1 MKKRR
6 GILFA
11 LGIVLTLSV
20 AVPAVAAENVTGT
33 TVTQDSAE
41 NEQEQEAPKE
51 NSTDAAQIPQIQDEE
66 KSADAAGAE
75 KEVTPTWEKHKT
87 DGGEAWRLKLGEST
101 DPDNDG
107 YAHDTVYTNDGK
119 TYCFNEEGDMTT
131 GYVKVDASA
140 TDSSATDPSAVK
152 LDPGLYYFS
161 KEGNDPSTDTLGSML
176 KDCWAQEAD
185 ENGAWHYL
193 GSDGKAVNTG
203 EKAGWQ
209 QPEEDWY
216 YLKEDG
222 TIDTSKAGWVQIE
235 NVWMKAGKGVA
246 AIQKAGWY
254 QIENRWYMLKNDG
267 SRDTSKVNW
276 QQINGNWYFLKA
288 DGSRD
293 TSKTGMQTGING
305 KTYFLNAEG
314 VPQNGF
320 QTVNGVAYYFDV
332 QAGTARQLGNNWQQM
347 NGSWYWIENGR
358 VATGWRAINGKWYY
372 LNPADGRML
381 TGFYKDATGQLFYSD
396 GSGAMLSTT
405 GWYLMNGTWYWVNGN
420 GSLATGWINVGGT
433 WYYMGENGAM
443 KTGWY
448 QVNGAW
454 YYSNGSGAMQTGW
467 LNRGGTWYYLTGSG
481 AMVEGWAYIGGSWYY
496 MVPGN
501 GAMVGA
507 GWHLIDNSWYYMNG
521 SGAMCSNRWIG
532 NYYVGGSGAMLTNT
546 WVGSYWVGADGNWI
560 PNYDPDQNAKW
571 VQDGNTWYY
580 QRTDGSRITNSWKK
594 INGTWYYFAGSGA
607 MLTGWN
613 VVGGSWYFF
622 NGSGAMQTGWGQ
634 VDGSWYY
641 FGGDG
646 AMKTGWINDG
656 KRNYYLKPNGVWK
669 NILIGVIGNN
679 EAGAATTAAKVRE
692 MGVDAVIVTG
702 GYDPSQYD
710 GIIIPGGGDLDPSR
724 YGQANTGSSNIDNVL
739 DDRQIDA
746 VKRSAEAGKP
756 VLGICKGI
764 QLVNVA
770 FGGTLNQNI
779 GGHMG
784 VWHSAHV
791 VAGGW
796 LSGVYS
802 GSVSVLSYHHQSIR
816 DLAPGFQV
824 DMRAG
829 DGTVEAISNSAKRVY
844 GVQFHPEQMNNDA
857 GNRCMKQFVAI
868 CTN

>member
-1 MKKRR
+1 MYVRKNTGGEQMKKRR

-11 LGIVLTLSV
+11 LGIVLSLSV

-33 TVTQDSAE
+33 TVTQDSVE
-41 NEQEQEAPKE
+41 NEQEQEASKE
-51 NSTDAAQIPQIQDEE
+51 NETDAAQIPQIQDEE

-75 KEVTPTWEKHKT
+75 KEVAPTWEKHET
-87 DGGEAWRLKLGEST
+87 ENGDAWRLKLGEST
-101 DPDNDG
+101 PPDNDG
-107 YAHDTVYTNDGK
+107 YARDTVYTNNGN
-119 TYCFNEEGDMTT
+119 TYYINKDRDMST
-131 GYVKVDASA
+131 GYVKVD
-140 TDSSATDPSAVK
+140 DSATDPSADK
-152 LDPGLYYFS
+152 LEPGLYYFS
-161 KEGNDPSTDTLGSML
+161 KEGNDPSVDTLGSML

-209 QPEEDWY
+209 QPEKDWY

-246 AIQKAGWY
+246 TIQKAGWY

-358 VATGWRAINGKWYY
+358 VATGWRVINGKWYY

-448 QVNGAW
+448 QVKGVW

-481 AMVEGWAYIGGSWYY
+481 AMATGWINLGGTWYY
-496 MVPGN
+496 LNPGN
-501 GAMVGA
+501 GDMVGA
-507 GWHLIDNSWYYMNG
+507 GWHLINNKWYYFGG
-521 SGAMCSNRWIG
+521 SGAMYSNRWIG
-532 NYYVGGSGAMLTNT
+532 NYYVGGNGEMLTNT
-546 WVGSYWVGADGNWI
+546 WVGSYWVGADGKWI
-560 PNYDPDQNAKW
+560 PNYDPDVNANW
-571 VQDGNTWYY
+571 VKSGNTWYY
-580 QRTDGSRITNSWKK
+580 QRPDGSKLTNSWKR
-594 INGTWYYFAGSGA
+594 IN
-607 MLTGWN
+607 
-613 VVGGSWYFF
+613 
-622 NGSGAMQTGWGQ
+622 
-634 VDGSWYY
+634 GSWYY
-641 FGGDG
+641 FGADG
-646 AMKTGWINDG
+646 AMTTGWKYVDGYKFYFGTDG
-656 KRNYYLKPNGVWK
+656 KMVQDVDK
-669 NILIGVIGNN
+669 LIGKQSSYRITVNRVKCQVTVYAANETGNYCIPVKTFTCSVGK
-679 EAGAATTAAKVRE
+679 AGTPTHAGTYATLKKQNPVELMGPSWGKYGTQINNYGDWFHSVACSNPDPTYALAAGNYNMLGQPASHGCVRLCVRDAKWIYDNCGLYTR
-692 MGVDAVIVTG
+692 VDISDTEYTPFDKAPTIKIPASQNW
-702 GYDPSQYD
+702 DP
-710 GIIIPGGGDLDPSR
+710 
-724 YGQANTGSSNIDNVL
+724 T
-739 DDRQIDA
+739 DA
-746 VKRSAEAGKP
+746 
-756 VLGICKGI
+756 
-764 QLVNVA
+764 
-770 FGGTLNQNI
+770 
-779 GGHMG
+779 
-784 VWHSAHV
+784 
-791 VAGGW
+791 
-796 LSGVYS
+796 
-802 GSVSVLSYHHQSIR
+802 
-816 DLAPGFQV
+816 D
-824 DMRAG
+824 
-829 DGTVEAISNSAKRVY
+829 AKR
-844 GVQFHPEQMNNDA
+844 
-857 GNRCMKQFVAI
+857 
-868 CTN
+868 

>member
-66 KSADAAGAE
+66 KTADADGKE
-75 KEVTPTWEKHKT
+75 KEVTPTWEKYET
-87 DGGEAWRLKLGEST
+87 ENGDVWRLKLGEST
-101 DPDNDG
+101 PPDNDG
-107 YAHDTVYTNDGK
+107 YARDTGYTNNGN
-119 TYCFNEEGDMTT
+119 TYYINKDGDMST
-131 GYVKVDASA
+131 GYVKVD
-140 TDSSATDPSAVK
+140 DSATDPSADK
-152 LDPGLYYFS
+152 LEPGLYYFS
-161 KEGNDPSTDTLGSML
+161 KEGNDPSADTLGSML

-209 QPEEDWY
+209 QPEKDWY

-246 AIQKAGWY
+246 TIQKAGWY

-358 VATGWRAINGKWYY
+358 VATVWRVINGKWYY

-420 GSLATGWINVGGT
+420 GSLATGWINVSGT

-448 QVNGAW
+448 QVKGVW

-481 AMVEGWAYIGGSWYY
+481 AMATGWINLGGTWYY
-496 MVPGN
+496 LNPGN
-501 GAMVGA
+501 GDMVGA
-507 GWHLIDNSWYYMNG
+507 GWHLINNKWYYFGG
-521 SGAMCSNRWIG
+521 SGAMYSNRWIG
-532 NYYVGGSGAMLTNT
+532 NYYVGGNGEMLTNT
-546 WVGSYWVGADGNWI
+546 WVGSYWVGADGKWI
-560 PNYDPDQNAKW
+560 PNYDPDVNANW
-571 VQDGNTWYY
+571 VKSGNTWYY
-580 QRTDGSRITNSWKK
+580 QRPDGSKLTNSWKR
-594 INGTWYYFAGSGA
+594 IN
-607 MLTGWN
+607 
-613 VVGGSWYFF
+613 
-622 NGSGAMQTGWGQ
+622 
-634 VDGSWYY
+634 GSWYY
-641 FGGDG
+641 FGADG
-646 AMKTGWINDG
+646 AMTTGWKYVDGYKFYFGTDG
-656 KRNYYLKPNGVWK
+656 KMVQDVDK
-669 NILIGVIGNN
+669 LIGKQSSYRITVNRVKCQVTVYAANETGNYCIPVKTFTCSVGK
-679 EAGAATTAAKVRE
+679 AGTPTHAGTYATLKKQNPVELMGPSWGKYGTQINNYGDWFHSVACSNPDPTYALAAGNYNMLGQPASHGCVRLCVRDAKWIYDNCGLYTR
-692 MGVDAVIVTG
+692 VDISDTEYTPFDKAPTIKIPASQNW
-702 GYDPSQYD
+702 DP
-710 GIIIPGGGDLDPSR
+710 
-724 YGQANTGSSNIDNVL
+724 T
-739 DDRQIDA
+739 DA
-746 VKRSAEAGKP
+746 
-756 VLGICKGI
+756 
-764 QLVNVA
+764 
-770 FGGTLNQNI
+770 
-779 GGHMG
+779 
-784 VWHSAHV
+784 
-791 VAGGW
+791 
-796 LSGVYS
+796 
-802 GSVSVLSYHHQSIR
+802 
-816 DLAPGFQV
+816 D
-824 DMRAG
+824 
-829 DGTVEAISNSAKRVY
+829 AKR
-844 GVQFHPEQMNNDA
+844 
-857 GNRCMKQFVAI
+857 
-868 CTN
+868 

>member
-41 NEQEQEAPKE
+41 NEQAQEASKE
-51 NSTDAAQIPQIQDEE
+51 NETDAAQIPQIQDEE

-75 KEVTPTWEKHKT
+75 KEVAPTWEKYKT
-87 DGGEAWRLKLGEST
+87 DGGEVWRLKLG
-101 DPDNDG
+101 DG
-107 YAHDTVYTNDGK
+107 YPYDTVYIIDGKTYYVYTIDGK
-119 TYCFNEEGDMTT
+119 TYCINEGGDMTT
-131 GYVKVDASA
+131 GYVKVDDSA
-140 TDSSATDPSAVK
+140 TGPE
-152 LDPGLYYFS
+152 LYYFS
-161 KEGNDPSTDTLGSML
+161 KEGNDPSTDTHGSML

-222 TIDTSKAGWVQIE
+222 TIDTSKTGWVQIE
-235 NVWMKAGKGVA
+235 NVWMKADKGVA

-267 SRDTSKVNW
+267 TRDTSKVNW
-276 QQINGNWYFLKA
+276 QQINGSWYFLKA

-358 VATGWRAINGKWYY
+358 VATGWRVINGKWYY

-405 GWYLMNGTWYWVNGN
+405 GWYLLNGTWYWVNGN

-448 QVNGAW
+448 QVKGAW

-481 AMVEGWAYIGGSWYY
+481 AMATGWINLGGTWYY
-496 MVPGN
+496 LNPGN
-501 GAMVGA
+501 GDMVGA
-507 GWHLIDNSWYYMNG
+507 GWHLINNKWYYFGG
-521 SGAMCSNRWIG
+521 SGAMYSNRWIG
-532 NYYVGGSGAMLTNT
+532 NYYVGGNGEMLTNT
-546 WVGSYWVGADGNWI
+546 WVGSYWVGADGKWI
-560 PNYDPDQNAKW
+560 PNYDPDVNANW
-571 VQDGNTWYY
+571 VKSGNTWYY
-580 QRTDGSRITNSWKK
+580 QRPDGSKLTNSWKR
-594 INGTWYYFAGSGA
+594 IN
-607 MLTGWN
+607 
-613 VVGGSWYFF
+613 
-622 NGSGAMQTGWGQ
+622 
-634 VDGSWYY
+634 GSWYY
-641 FGGDG
+641 FGADG
-646 AMKTGWINDG
+646 AMTTGWKYVDGYKFYFGTDG
-656 KRNYYLKPNGVWK
+656 KMVQDVDK
-669 NILIGVIGNN
+669 LIGKQSSYRITVNRVKCQVTVYAANETGNYCIPVKTFTCSVGK
-679 EAGAATTAAKVRE
+679 AGTPTHAGTYATLKKQNPVELMGPSWGKYGTQINNYGDWFHSVACSNPDPTYALAAGNYNMLGQPASHGCVRLCVRDAKWIYDNCGLYTR
-692 MGVDAVIVTG
+692 VDISDTEYTPFDKAPTIKIPASQNW
-702 GYDPSQYD
+702 DP
-710 GIIIPGGGDLDPSR
+710 
-724 YGQANTGSSNIDNVL
+724 T
-739 DDRQIDA
+739 DA
-746 VKRSAEAGKP
+746 
-756 VLGICKGI
+756 
-764 QLVNVA
+764 
-770 FGGTLNQNI
+770 
-779 GGHMG
+779 
-784 VWHSAHV
+784 
-791 VAGGW
+791 
-796 LSGVYS
+796 
-802 GSVSVLSYHHQSIR
+802 
-816 DLAPGFQV
+816 D
-824 DMRAG
+824 
-829 DGTVEAISNSAKRVY
+829 AKR
-844 GVQFHPEQMNNDA
+844 
-857 GNRCMKQFVAI
+857 
-868 CTN
+868 

>member
-11 LGIVLTLSV
+11 LGIVLSLSV

-33 TVTQDSAE
+33 TVTQDSVE
-41 NEQEQEAPKE
+41 NEQEQEASKE
-51 NSTDAAQIPQIQDEE
+51 NETDAAQIPQIQDEE

-75 KEVTPTWEKHKT
+75 KEVAPTWEKHKT
-87 DGGEAWRLKLGEST
+87 DGGEVWRLKLGENS
-101 DPDNDG
+101 
-107 YAHDTVYTNDGK
+107 YAHDTFYTNDGK
-119 TYCFNEEGDMTT
+119 TYYINKDGDMTT
-131 GYVKVDASA
+131 GYVKVDA
-140 TDSSATDPSAVK
+140 SATDPSAVK

-222 TIDTSKAGWVQIE
+222 TIDTSKTGWVQIE
-235 NVWMKAGKGVA
+235 NVWMKADKGVA
-246 AIQKAGWY
+246 AIQNAGWY

-267 SRDTSKVNW
+267 TRDTSKVNW
-276 QQINGNWYFLKA
+276 QQINGSWYFLKA

-347 NGSWYWIENGR
+347 NGAWYWIENGR
-358 VATGWRAINGKWYY
+358 VATGWRVINGKWYY

-381 TGFYKDATGQLFYSD
+381 TGFYKDATGQLLYSD

-481 AMVEGWAYIGGSWYY
+481 AMATGWINLGGTWYY
-496 MVPGN
+496 LNPGN
-501 GAMVGA
+501 GDMVGA
-507 GWHLIDNSWYYMNG
+507 GWHLINNKWYYFGG
-521 SGAMCSNRWIG
+521 SGAMYSNRWIG
-532 NYYVGGSGAMLTNT
+532 NYYVGGNGEMLTNT
-546 WVGSYWVGADGNWI
+546 WVGSYWVGADGKWI
-560 PNYDPDQNAKW
+560 PNYDPDANANW
-571 VQDGNTWYY
+571 VKSGNTWYY
-580 QRTDGSRITNSWKK
+580 QRPDGSKLTNSWKR
-594 INGTWYYFAGSGA
+594 IN
-607 MLTGWN
+607 
-613 VVGGSWYFF
+613 
-622 NGSGAMQTGWGQ
+622 
-634 VDGSWYY
+634 GSWYY
-641 FGGDG
+641 FGADG
-646 AMKTGWINDG
+646 AMTTGWKYVDGYKFYFGTDG
-656 KRNYYLKPNGVWK
+656 KMVQDVDS
-669 NILIGVIGNN
+669 LIGKQSSYKLTVNRVKCQVTAYAANETGNYCIPVKTFTCSV
-679 EAGAATTAAKVRE
+679 GKAATPTHVGTYQTLRKSNPVE
-692 MGVDAVIVTG
+692 LMGPSWGKYGTQINAYGDWFHSVACSNP
-702 GYDPSQYD
+702 DP
-710 GIIIPGGGDLDPSR
+710 
-724 YGQANTGSSNIDNVL
+724 T
-739 DDRQIDA
+739 
-746 VKRSAEAGKP
+746 
-756 VLGICKGI
+756 
-764 QLVNVA
+764 
-770 FGGTLNQNI
+770 
-779 GGHMG
+779 
-784 VWHSAHV
+784 
-791 VAGGW
+791 
-796 LSGVYS
+796 YS
-802 GSVSVLSYHHQSIR
+802 
-816 DLAPGFQV
+816 LA
-824 DMRAG
+824 
-829 DGTVEAISNSAKRVY
+829 
-844 GVQFHPEQMNNDA
+844 A
-857 GNRCMKQFVAI
+857 GNYNMLGQPASHGCVRLCVRDAKWIYDNCGLYTTVVVSDTEYTPFDKVPTIKIPAGQNWDPTDTDARR
-868 CTN
+868 

>member
-1 MKKRR
+1 MYVRKNTGGEQMKKRR

-11 LGIVLTLSV
+11 LGIVLSLSV

-33 TVTQDSAE
+33 TVTQDSVE
-41 NEQEQEAPKE
+41 NEQEQEASKE
-51 NSTDAAQIPQIQDEE
+51 NETDAAQIPQIQDEE

-75 KEVTPTWEKHKT
+75 KEVAPTWEKHKT
-87 DGGEAWRLKLGEST
+87 DGGEVWRLKLGENS
-101 DPDNDG
+101 
-107 YAHDTVYTNDGK
+107 YAHDTFYTNDGK
-119 TYCFNEEGDMTT
+119 TYYINKDGDMTT
-131 GYVKVDASA
+131 GYVKVDA
-140 TDSSATDPSAVK
+140 SATDPSAVK

-222 TIDTSKAGWVQIE
+222 TIDTSKTGWVQIE
-235 NVWMKAGKGVA
+235 NVWMKADKGVA
-246 AIQKAGWY
+246 AIQNAGWY

-267 SRDTSKVNW
+267 TRDTSKVNW
-276 QQINGNWYFLKA
+276 QQINGSWYFLKA

-347 NGSWYWIENGR
+347 NGAWYWIENGR
-358 VATGWRAINGKWYY
+358 VATGWRVINGKWYY

-481 AMVEGWAYIGGSWYY
+481 AMATGWINLGGTWYY
-496 MVPGN
+496 LNPGN
-501 GAMVGA
+501 GDMVGA
-507 GWHLIDNSWYYMNG
+507 GWHLINNKWYYFGG
-521 SGAMCSNRWIG
+521 SGAMYSNRWIG
-532 NYYVGGSGAMLTNT
+532 NYYVGGNGEMLTNT
-546 WVGSYWVGADGNWI
+546 WVGSYWVGADGKWI
-560 PNYDPDQNAKW
+560 PNYDPDANANW
-571 VQDGNTWYY
+571 VKSGNTWYY
-580 QRTDGSRITNSWKK
+580 QRPDGSKLTNSWKR
-594 INGTWYYFAGSGA
+594 IN
-607 MLTGWN
+607 
-613 VVGGSWYFF
+613 
-622 NGSGAMQTGWGQ
+622 
-634 VDGSWYY
+634 GSWYY
-641 FGGDG
+641 FGADG
-646 AMKTGWINDG
+646 AMTTGWKYVDGYKFYFGTDG
-656 KRNYYLKPNGVWK
+656 KMVQDVDS
-669 NILIGVIGNN
+669 LIGKQSSYKLTVNRVKCQVTAYAANETGNYCIPVKTFTCSV
-679 EAGAATTAAKVRE
+679 GKAATPTHVGTYQTLRKSNPVE
-692 MGVDAVIVTG
+692 LMGPSWGKYGTQINAYGDWFHSVACSNP
-702 GYDPSQYD
+702 DP
-710 GIIIPGGGDLDPSR
+710 
-724 YGQANTGSSNIDNVL
+724 T
-739 DDRQIDA
+739 
-746 VKRSAEAGKP
+746 
-756 VLGICKGI
+756 
-764 QLVNVA
+764 
-770 FGGTLNQNI
+770 
-779 GGHMG
+779 
-784 VWHSAHV
+784 
-791 VAGGW
+791 
-796 LSGVYS
+796 YS
-802 GSVSVLSYHHQSIR
+802 
-816 DLAPGFQV
+816 LA
-824 DMRAG
+824 
-829 DGTVEAISNSAKRVY
+829 
-844 GVQFHPEQMNNDA
+844 A
-857 GNRCMKQFVAI
+857 GNYNMLGQPASHGCVRLCVRDAKWIYDNCGLYTTVVVSDTEYTPFDKVPTIKIPAGQNWDPTDTDARR
-868 CTN
+868 

>member
-6 GILFA
+6 SILFA

-20 AVPAVAAENVTGT
+20 AVPTIAAENVTGT

-66 KSADAAGAE
+66 KTADADGKE
-75 KEVTPTWEKHKT
+75 KEVTPTWEKYET
-87 DGGEAWRLKLGEST
+87 ENGDAWRLKLGEST
-101 DPDNDG
+101 PPDNDG
-107 YAHDTVYTNDGK
+107 YARDTVYTNNGN
-119 TYCFNEEGDMTT
+119 TYYINKDGDMST
-131 GYVKVDASA
+131 GYVKVD
-140 TDSSATDPSAVK
+140 DSATDPSADK
-152 LDPGLYYFS
+152 LEPGLYYFS
-161 KEGNDPSTDTLGSML
+161 KEGNDPSADTLGSML

-209 QPEEDWY
+209 QPEKDWY

-276 QQINGNWYFLKA
+276 QQINGSWYFLKT

-332 QAGTARQLGNNWQQM
+332 QAGTARQLENNWQQM

-358 VATGWRAINGKWYY
+358 VATGWRVINGKWYY

-405 GWYLMNGTWYWVNGN
+405 GWYLLNGTWYWVNGN

-481 AMVEGWAYIGGSWYY
+481 AMATGWINLGGTWYY
-496 MVPGN
+496 LNPGN
-501 GAMVGA
+501 GDMVGA
-507 GWHLIDNSWYYMNG
+507 GWHLINNKWYYFGG
-521 SGAMCSNRWIG
+521 SGAMYSNRWIG
-532 NYYVGGSGAMLTNT
+532 NYYVGGNGEMLTNT
-546 WVGSYWVGADGNWI
+546 WVGSYWVGADGKWI
-560 PNYDPDQNAKW
+560 PNYDPDVNANW
-571 VQDGNTWYY
+571 VKSGNTWYY
-580 QRTDGSRITNSWKK
+580 QRPDGSKLTNSWKR
-594 INGTWYYFAGSGA
+594 IN
-607 MLTGWN
+607 
-613 VVGGSWYFF
+613 
-622 NGSGAMQTGWGQ
+622 
-634 VDGSWYY
+634 GSWYY
-641 FGGDG
+641 FGADG
-646 AMKTGWINDG
+646 AMTTGWKYVDGYKFYFGTDG
-656 KRNYYLKPNGVWK
+656 KMVQDVDK
-669 NILIGVIGNN
+669 LIGKQSSYRITVNRVKCQVTVYAANETGNYCIPVKTFTCSVGK
-679 EAGAATTAAKVRE
+679 AGTPTHAGTYATLKKQNPVELMGPSWGKYGTQINNYGDWFHSVACSNPDPTYALAAGNYNMLGQPASHGCVRLCVRDAKWIYDNCGLYTR
-692 MGVDAVIVTG
+692 VDISDTEYTPFDKAPTIKIPAG
-702 GYDPSQYD
+702 QNWDP
-710 GIIIPGGGDLDPSR
+710 
-724 YGQANTGSSNIDNVL
+724 T
-739 DDRQIDA
+739 DA
-746 VKRSAEAGKP
+746 
-756 VLGICKGI
+756 
-764 QLVNVA
+764 
-770 FGGTLNQNI
+770 
-779 GGHMG
+779 
-784 VWHSAHV
+784 
-791 VAGGW
+791 
-796 LSGVYS
+796 
-802 GSVSVLSYHHQSIR
+802 
-816 DLAPGFQV
+816 D
-824 DMRAG
+824 
-829 DGTVEAISNSAKRVY
+829 AKR
-844 GVQFHPEQMNNDA
+844 
-857 GNRCMKQFVAI
+857 
-868 CTN
+868 

>member
-1 MKKRR
+1 MYVRKNTGGEQMKKRR

-11 LGIVLTLSV
+11 LGIVLSLSV

-33 TVTQDSAE
+33 TVTQDSVE
-41 NEQEQEAPKE
+41 NEQEQEASKQNE
-51 NSTDAAQIPQIQDEE
+51 TDAAQIPQIQDEE

-75 KEVTPTWEKHKT
+75 KEVAPTWEKHKT
-87 DGGEAWRLKLGEST
+87 DGGEVWRLKLS
-101 DPDNDG
+101 D
-107 YAHDTVYTNDGK
+107 ARDTFYTNDGK
-119 TYCFNEEGDMTT
+119 TYYINKDGDMTT

-140 TDSSATDPSAVK
+140 TDPSATDPSAVK

-222 TIDTSKAGWVQIE
+222 TIDTSKTGWVQIE

-246 AIQKAGWY
+246 AIQNAGWY

-267 SRDTSKVNW
+267 TRDTSKVNW
-276 QQINGNWYFLKA
+276 QQINGSWYFLKA

-347 NGSWYWIENGR
+347 NGAWYWIENGR
-358 VATGWRAINGKWYY
+358 VATGWRVINGKWYY

-448 QVNGAW
+448 QVKGVW

-481 AMVEGWAYIGGSWYY
+481 AMATGWINLGGTWYY
-496 MVPGN
+496 LNPGN
-501 GAMVGA
+501 GDMVGA
-507 GWHLIDNSWYYMNG
+507 GWHLINNKWYYFGG
-521 SGAMCSNRWIG
+521 SGAMYSNRWIG
-532 NYYVGGSGAMLTNT
+532 NYYVGGNGEMLTNT
-546 WVGSYWVGADGNWI
+546 WVGSYWVGADGKWI
-560 PNYDPDQNAKW
+560 PNYDPDANANW
-571 VQDGNTWYY
+571 VKSGNTWYY
-580 QRTDGSRITNSWKK
+580 QRPDGSKLTNSWKR
-594 INGTWYYFAGSGA
+594 IN
-607 MLTGWN
+607 
-613 VVGGSWYFF
+613 
-622 NGSGAMQTGWGQ
+622 
-634 VDGSWYY
+634 GSWYY
-641 FGGDG
+641 FGADG
-646 AMKTGWINDG
+646 AMTTGWKYVDGYKFYFGTDG
-656 KRNYYLKPNGVWK
+656 KMVQDVDS
-669 NILIGVIGNN
+669 LIGKQSSYKLTVNRVKCQVTAYAANETGNYCIPVKTFTCSV
-679 EAGAATTAAKVRE
+679 GKAATPTHVGTYQTLRKSNPVE
-692 MGVDAVIVTG
+692 LMGPSWGKYGTQINAYGDWFHSVACSNP
-702 GYDPSQYD
+702 DP
-710 GIIIPGGGDLDPSR
+710 
-724 YGQANTGSSNIDNVL
+724 T
-739 DDRQIDA
+739 
-746 VKRSAEAGKP
+746 
-756 VLGICKGI
+756 
-764 QLVNVA
+764 
-770 FGGTLNQNI
+770 
-779 GGHMG
+779 
-784 VWHSAHV
+784 
-791 VAGGW
+791 
-796 LSGVYS
+796 YS
-802 GSVSVLSYHHQSIR
+802 
-816 DLAPGFQV
+816 LA
-824 DMRAG
+824 
-829 DGTVEAISNSAKRVY
+829 
-844 GVQFHPEQMNNDA
+844 A
-857 GNRCMKQFVAI
+857 GNYNMLGQPASHGCVRLCVRDAKWIYDNCGLYTTVVVSDTEYTPFDKVPTIKIPAGQNWDPTDTDARR
-868 CTN
+868 

>member
-33 TVTQDSAE
+33 TVTQDSVE
-41 NEQEQEAPKE
+41 NEQAQEASKE
-51 NSTDAAQIPQIQDEE
+51 NETDAAQIPQIQDEE
-66 KSADAAGAE
+66 KTADADGKE
-75 KEVTPTWEKHKT
+75 KEVTPTWEKYET
-87 DGGEAWRLKLGEST
+87 ENGDVWRLKLGEST
-101 DPDNDG
+101 PPDNDG
-107 YAHDTVYTNDGK
+107 YARDTVYTNNGN
-119 TYCFNEEGDMTT
+119 TYYINKDRDMST
-131 GYVKVDASA
+131 GYVKVD
-140 TDSSATDPSAVK
+140 DSATDPSADK
-152 LDPGLYYFS
+152 LEPGLYYFS
-161 KEGNDPSTDTLGSML
+161 KEGNDPSVDTLGSML

-209 QPEEDWY
+209 QPEKDWY

-358 VATGWRAINGKWYY
+358 VATGWRVINGKWYY

-405 GWYLMNGTWYWVNGN
+405 GWYLLNGTWYWVNGN

-448 QVNGAW
+448 QVKGVW
-454 YYSNGSGAMQTGW
+454 YYSNGSGAMVTGW

-481 AMVEGWAYIGGSWYY
+481 AMATGWINLGGTWYY
-496 MVPGN
+496 LNPGN
-501 GAMVGA
+501 GDMVGA
-507 GWHLIDNSWYYMNG
+507 GWHLINNKWYYFGG
-521 SGAMCSNRWIG
+521 SGAMYSNRWIG
-532 NYYVGGSGAMLTNT
+532 NYYVGGNGEMLTNT
-546 WVGSYWVGADGNWI
+546 WVGSYWVGADGKWI
-560 PNYDPDQNAKW
+560 PNYDPDVNANW
-571 VQDGNTWYY
+571 VKSGNTWYY
-580 QRTDGSRITNSWKK
+580 QRPDGSKLTNSWKR
-594 INGTWYYFAGSGA
+594 IN
-607 MLTGWN
+607 
-613 VVGGSWYFF
+613 
-622 NGSGAMQTGWGQ
+622 
-634 VDGSWYY
+634 GSWYY
-641 FGGDG
+641 FGADG
-646 AMKTGWINDG
+646 AMTTGWKYVDGYKFYFGTDG
-656 KRNYYLKPNGVWK
+656 KMVQDVDK
-669 NILIGVIGNN
+669 LIGKQSSYRITVNRVKCQVTVYAANETGNYCIPVKTFTCSVGK
-679 EAGAATTAAKVRE
+679 AGTPTHAGTYATLKKQNPVELMGPSWGKYGTQINNYGDWFHSVACSNPDPTYALAAGNYNMLGQPASHGCVRLCVRDAKWIYDNCGLYTR
-692 MGVDAVIVTG
+692 VDISDTEYTPFDKAPTIKIPASQNW
-702 GYDPSQYD
+702 DP
-710 GIIIPGGGDLDPSR
+710 
-724 YGQANTGSSNIDNVL
+724 T
-739 DDRQIDA
+739 DA
-746 VKRSAEAGKP
+746 
-756 VLGICKGI
+756 
-764 QLVNVA
+764 
-770 FGGTLNQNI
+770 
-779 GGHMG
+779 
-784 VWHSAHV
+784 
-791 VAGGW
+791 
-796 LSGVYS
+796 
-802 GSVSVLSYHHQSIR
+802 
-816 DLAPGFQV
+816 D
-824 DMRAG
+824 
-829 DGTVEAISNSAKRVY
+829 AKR
-844 GVQFHPEQMNNDA
+844 
-857 GNRCMKQFVAI
+857 
-868 CTN
+868 

>member
-33 TVTQDSAE
+33 TVTQDSVE
-41 NEQEQEAPKE
+41 NEQEQEASKE
-51 NSTDAAQIPQIQDEE
+51 NETDAAQIPQIQDEE

-75 KEVTPTWEKHKT
+75 KEVAPTWEKHET
-87 DGGEAWRLKLGEST
+87 ENGDAWRLKLGEST
-101 DPDNDG
+101 PPDNDG
-107 YAHDTVYTNDGK
+107 YARDTVYTNNGN
-119 TYCFNEEGDMTT
+119 TYYINKDGDMSI
-131 GYVKVDASA
+131 GYVKVD
-140 TDSSATDPSAVK
+140 DSATDPSADK
-152 LDPGLYYFS
+152 LEPGLYYFS
-161 KEGNDPSTDTLGSML
+161 KEGNDPSVDTLGSML

-209 QPEEDWY
+209 QPEKDWY

-358 VATGWRAINGKWYY
+358 VATGWRVINGKWYY

-405 GWYLMNGTWYWVNGN
+405 GWYLLNGTWYWVNGN

-448 QVNGAW
+448 QVKGVW
-454 YYSNGSGAMQTGW
+454 YYSNGSGAMVTGW

-481 AMVEGWAYIGGSWYY
+481 AMATGWINLGGTWYY
-496 MVPGN
+496 LNPGN
-501 GAMVGA
+501 GDMVGA
-507 GWHLIDNSWYYMNG
+507 GWHLINNKWYYFGG
-521 SGAMCSNRWIG
+521 SGAMYSNRWIG
-532 NYYVGGSGAMLTNT
+532 NYYVGGNGEMLTNT
-546 WVGSYWVGADGNWI
+546 WVGSYWVGADGKWI
-560 PNYDPDQNAKW
+560 PNYDPDVNANW
-571 VQDGNTWYY
+571 VKSGNTWYY
-580 QRTDGSRITNSWKK
+580 QRPDGSKLTNSWKR
-594 INGTWYYFAGSGA
+594 IN
-607 MLTGWN
+607 
-613 VVGGSWYFF
+613 
-622 NGSGAMQTGWGQ
+622 
-634 VDGSWYY
+634 GSWYY
-641 FGGDG
+641 FGADG
-646 AMKTGWINDG
+646 AMTTGWKYVDGYKFYFGTDG
-656 KRNYYLKPNGVWK
+656 KMVQDVDK
-669 NILIGVIGNN
+669 LIGKQSSYRITVNRVKCQVTVYAANETGNYCIPVKTFTCSVGK
-679 EAGAATTAAKVRE
+679 AGTPTHAGTYATLKKQNPVELMGPSWGKYGTQINNYGDWFHSVACSNPDPTYALATGNYNMLGQPASHGCVRLCVRDAKWIYDNCGLYTR
-692 MGVDAVIVTG
+692 VDISDTEYTPFDKAPTIKIPASQNW
-702 GYDPSQYD
+702 DP
-710 GIIIPGGGDLDPSR
+710 
-724 YGQANTGSSNIDNVL
+724 T
-739 DDRQIDA
+739 DA
-746 VKRSAEAGKP
+746 
-756 VLGICKGI
+756 
-764 QLVNVA
+764 
-770 FGGTLNQNI
+770 
-779 GGHMG
+779 
-784 VWHSAHV
+784 
-791 VAGGW
+791 
-796 LSGVYS
+796 
-802 GSVSVLSYHHQSIR
+802 
-816 DLAPGFQV
+816 D
-824 DMRAG
+824 
-829 DGTVEAISNSAKRVY
+829 AKR
-844 GVQFHPEQMNNDA
+844 
-857 GNRCMKQFVAI
+857 
-868 CTN
+868 

>member
-161 KEGNDPSTDTLGSML
+161 KEGNDPSTDILGSML

-358 VATGWRAINGKWYY
+358 VATGWRVINGKWYY

-448 QVNGAW
+448 QVKSVW

-481 AMVEGWAYIGGSWYY
+481 AMATGWINLGGTWYY
-496 MVPGN
+496 LNPSN
-501 GAMVGA
+501 GDMVGA
-507 GWHLIDNSWYYMNG
+507 GWHLINNKWYYFDG
-521 SGAMCSNRWIG
+521 SGAMYSNRWIG
-532 NYYVGGSGAMLTNT
+532 NYYVGGNGEMLTNT
-546 WVGSYWVGADGNWI
+546 WVGSYWVGADGKWI
-560 PNYDPDQNAKW
+560 PNYDPDVNANW
-571 VQDGNTWYY
+571 VKSGNTWYY
-580 QRTDGSRITNSWKK
+580 QRPDGSKLTNSWKR
-594 INGTWYYFAGSGA
+594 IN
-607 MLTGWN
+607 
-613 VVGGSWYFF
+613 
-622 NGSGAMQTGWGQ
+622 
-634 VDGSWYY
+634 GSWYY
-641 FGGDG
+641 FGADG
-646 AMKTGWINDG
+646 AMTTGWKYVDGYKFYFGTDG
-656 KRNYYLKPNGVWK
+656 KMVQDVDK
-669 NILIGVIGNN
+669 LIGKQSSYKLTVNRVKCQVTVYAANETGNYCIPVKTFTCSV
-679 EAGAATTAAKVRE
+679 GKAATPTHVGTYQTVRKSNPVE
-692 MGVDAVIVTG
+692 LMGPSWGKYGTQINAYGDWFHSVACSNP
-702 GYDPSQYD
+702 DP
-710 GIIIPGGGDLDPSR
+710 
-724 YGQANTGSSNIDNVL
+724 T
-739 DDRQIDA
+739 
-746 VKRSAEAGKP
+746 
-756 VLGICKGI
+756 
-764 QLVNVA
+764 
-770 FGGTLNQNI
+770 
-779 GGHMG
+779 
-784 VWHSAHV
+784 
-791 VAGGW
+791 
-796 LSGVYS
+796 YS
-802 GSVSVLSYHHQSIR
+802 
-816 DLAPGFQV
+816 LA
-824 DMRAG
+824 
-829 DGTVEAISNSAKRVY
+829 
-844 GVQFHPEQMNNDA
+844 A
-857 GNRCMKQFVAI
+857 GNYNMLGQPASHGCVRLCVRDAKWIYDNCGLYTTVVVSDTEYTPFDKVPTIKIPAGQNWDPTDTDARR
-868 CTN
+868 

>member
-1 MKKRR
+1 MYVRKNTGGEQMKKRR

-66 KSADAAGAE
+66 KTADADGKE
-75 KEVTPTWEKHKT
+75 KEVTPTWEKYET
-87 DGGEAWRLKLGEST
+87 ENGDVWRLKLGEST
-101 DPDNDG
+101 PPDNDG
-107 YAHDTVYTNDGK
+107 YARDTVYTNNGN
-119 TYCFNEEGDMTT
+119 TYYINKDGDMST
-131 GYVKVDASA
+131 GYVKVD
-140 TDSSATDPSAVK
+140 DSATDPSADK
-152 LDPGLYYFS
+152 LEPGLYYFS
-161 KEGNDPSTDTLGSML
+161 KEGNDPSADTLGSML

-193 GSDGKAVNTG
+193 ESDGKAVNTG

-209 QPEEDWY
+209 QPEKDWY

-246 AIQKAGWY
+246 TIQKAGWY

-358 VATGWRAINGKWYY
+358 VATGWRVINGKWYY

-448 QVNGAW
+448 QVKGVW

-481 AMVEGWAYIGGSWYY
+481 AMATGWINLGGTWYY
-496 MVPGN
+496 LNPGN
-501 GAMVGA
+501 GDMVGA
-507 GWHLIDNSWYYMNG
+507 GWHLINNKWYYFGG
-521 SGAMCSNRWIG
+521 SGAMYSNRWIG
-532 NYYVGGSGAMLTNT
+532 NYYVGGNGEMLTNT
-546 WVGSYWVGADGNWI
+546 WVGSYWVGADGKWI
-560 PNYDPDQNAKW
+560 PNYDPDVNANW
-571 VQDGNTWYY
+571 VKSGNTWYY
-580 QRTDGSRITNSWKK
+580 QRPDGSKLTNSWKR
-594 INGTWYYFAGSGA
+594 IN
-607 MLTGWN
+607 
-613 VVGGSWYFF
+613 
-622 NGSGAMQTGWGQ
+622 
-634 VDGSWYY
+634 GSWYY
-641 FGGDG
+641 FGADG
-646 AMKTGWINDG
+646 AMTTGWKYVDGYKFYFGTDG
-656 KRNYYLKPNGVWK
+656 KMVQDVDK
-669 NILIGVIGNN
+669 LIGKQSSYRITVNRVKCQVTVYAANETGNYCIPVKTFTCSVGK
-679 EAGAATTAAKVRE
+679 AGTPTHAGTYATLKKQNPVELMGPSWGKYGTQINNYGDWFHSVACSNPDPTYALAAGNYNMLGQPASHGCVRLCVRDAKWIYDNCGLYTR
-692 MGVDAVIVTG
+692 VDISDTEYTPFDKAPTIKIPASQNW
-702 GYDPSQYD
+702 DP
-710 GIIIPGGGDLDPSR
+710 
-724 YGQANTGSSNIDNVL
+724 T
-739 DDRQIDA
+739 DA
-746 VKRSAEAGKP
+746 
-756 VLGICKGI
+756 
-764 QLVNVA
+764 
-770 FGGTLNQNI
+770 
-779 GGHMG
+779 
-784 VWHSAHV
+784 
-791 VAGGW
+791 
-796 LSGVYS
+796 
-802 GSVSVLSYHHQSIR
+802 
-816 DLAPGFQV
+816 D
-824 DMRAG
+824 
-829 DGTVEAISNSAKRVY
+829 AKR
-844 GVQFHPEQMNNDA
+844 
-857 GNRCMKQFVAI
+857 
-868 CTN
+868 

>member
-11 LGIVLTLSV
+11 LGIVLSLSV

-33 TVTQDSAE
+33 TVTQDSVE
-41 NEQEQEAPKE
+41 NEQEQEASKE
-51 NSTDAAQIPQIQDEE
+51 NETDAAQIPQIQDEE

-75 KEVTPTWEKHKT
+75 KEVAPTWEKHKT
-87 DGGEAWRLKLGEST
+87 DGGEVWRLKLS
-101 DPDNDG
+101 D
-107 YAHDTVYTNDGK
+107 ARDTFYTNDGK
-119 TYCFNEEGDMTT
+119 TYYINKDGDMTT

-140 TDSSATDPSAVK
+140 TDPSATDPSAVK

-222 TIDTSKAGWVQIE
+222 TIDTSKTGWVQIE
-235 NVWMKAGKGVA
+235 NVWMKADKGVA
-246 AIQKAGWY
+246 AIQNAGWY

-267 SRDTSKVNW
+267 TRDTSKVNW
-276 QQINGNWYFLKA
+276 QQINGSWYFLKA

-347 NGSWYWIENGR
+347 NGAWYWIENGR
-358 VATGWRAINGKWYY
+358 VATGWRVINGKWYY

-405 GWYLMNGTWYWVNGN
+405 GWYLLNGTWYWVNGN

-481 AMVEGWAYIGGSWYY
+481 AMATGWINLGGTWYY
-496 MVPGN
+496 LNPGN
-501 GAMVGA
+501 GDMVGA
-507 GWHLIDNSWYYMNG
+507 GWHLINNKWYYFGG
-521 SGAMCSNRWIG
+521 SGAMYSNRWIG
-532 NYYVGGSGAMLTNT
+532 NYYVGGNGEMLTNT
-546 WVGSYWVGADGNWI
+546 WVGSYWVGADGKWI
-560 PNYDPDQNAKW
+560 PNYDPDANANW
-571 VQDGNTWYY
+571 VKSGNTWYY
-580 QRTDGSRITNSWKK
+580 QRPDGSKLTNSWKR
-594 INGTWYYFAGSGA
+594 IN
-607 MLTGWN
+607 
-613 VVGGSWYFF
+613 
-622 NGSGAMQTGWGQ
+622 
-634 VDGSWYY
+634 GSWYY
-641 FGGDG
+641 FGADG
-646 AMKTGWINDG
+646 AMTTGWKYVDGYKFYFGTDG
-656 KRNYYLKPNGVWK
+656 KMVQDVDS
-669 NILIGVIGNN
+669 LIGKQSSYKLTVNRVKCQVTAYAANETGNYCIPVKTFTCSV
-679 EAGAATTAAKVRE
+679 GKAATPTHVGTYQTLRKSNPVE
-692 MGVDAVIVTG
+692 LMGPSWGKYGTQINAYGDWFHSVACSNP
-702 GYDPSQYD
+702 DP
-710 GIIIPGGGDLDPSR
+710 
-724 YGQANTGSSNIDNVL
+724 T
-739 DDRQIDA
+739 
-746 VKRSAEAGKP
+746 
-756 VLGICKGI
+756 
-764 QLVNVA
+764 
-770 FGGTLNQNI
+770 
-779 GGHMG
+779 
-784 VWHSAHV
+784 
-791 VAGGW
+791 
-796 LSGVYS
+796 YS
-802 GSVSVLSYHHQSIR
+802 
-816 DLAPGFQV
+816 LA
-824 DMRAG
+824 
-829 DGTVEAISNSAKRVY
+829 
-844 GVQFHPEQMNNDA
+844 A
-857 GNRCMKQFVAI
+857 GNYNMLGQPASHGCVRLCVRDAKWIYDNCGLYTTVVVSDTEYTPFDKVPTIKIPAGQNWDPTDTDARR
-868 CTN
+868 

>member
-11 LGIVLTLSV
+11 LGIVLSLSV

-33 TVTQDSAE
+33 TVTQDSVE
-41 NEQEQEAPKE
+41 NEQAQEASKE
-51 NSTDAAQIPQIQDEE
+51 NETDAAQIPQIQDEE
-66 KSADAAGAE
+66 KTADADGKE
-75 KEVTPTWEKHKT
+75 KEVTPTWEKYET
-87 DGGEAWRLKLGEST
+87 ENGDVWRLKLGEST
-101 DPDNDG
+101 PPDNDG
-107 YAHDTVYTNDGK
+107 YARDTVYTNNGN
-119 TYCFNEEGDMTT
+119 TYYINKDRDMST
-131 GYVKVDASA
+131 GYVKVD
-140 TDSSATDPSAVK
+140 DSATDPSADK
-152 LDPGLYYFS
+152 LEPGLYYFS
-161 KEGNDPSTDTLGSML
+161 KEGNDPSADTLGSML

-209 QPEEDWY
+209 QPEKDWY

-246 AIQKAGWY
+246 TIQKAGWY

-347 NGSWYWIENGR
+347 NGSWYWIENER
-358 VATGWRAINGKWYY
+358 VATGWRVINGKWYY

-448 QVNGAW
+448 QVKGVW

-481 AMVEGWAYIGGSWYY
+481 AMATGWINLGGTWYY
-496 MVPGN
+496 LNPGN
-501 GAMVGA
+501 GDMVGA
-507 GWHLIDNSWYYMNG
+507 GWHLINNKWYYFGG
-521 SGAMCSNRWIG
+521 SGAMYSNRWIG
-532 NYYVGGSGAMLTNT
+532 NYYVGGNGEMLTNT
-546 WVGSYWVGADGNWI
+546 WVGSYWVGADGKWI
-560 PNYDPDQNAKW
+560 PNYDPDVNANW
-571 VQDGNTWYY
+571 VKSGNTWYY
-580 QRTDGSRITNSWKK
+580 QRPDGSKLTNSWKR
-594 INGTWYYFAGSGA
+594 IN
-607 MLTGWN
+607 
-613 VVGGSWYFF
+613 
-622 NGSGAMQTGWGQ
+622 
-634 VDGSWYY
+634 GSWYY
-641 FGGDG
+641 FGADG
-646 AMKTGWINDG
+646 AMTTGWKYVDGYKFYFGTDG
-656 KRNYYLKPNGVWK
+656 KMVQDVDK
-669 NILIGVIGNN
+669 LIGKQSSYRITVNRVKCQVTVYAANETGNYCIPVKTFTCSVGK
-679 EAGAATTAAKVRE
+679 AGTPTHAGTYATLKKQNPVELMGPSWGKYGTQINNYGDWFHSVACSNPDPTYALAAGNYNMLGQPASHGCVRLCVRDAKWIYDNCGLYTR
-692 MGVDAVIVTG
+692 VDISDTEYTPFDKAPTIKIPASQNW
-702 GYDPSQYD
+702 DP
-710 GIIIPGGGDLDPSR
+710 
-724 YGQANTGSSNIDNVL
+724 T
-739 DDRQIDA
+739 DA
-746 VKRSAEAGKP
+746 
-756 VLGICKGI
+756 
-764 QLVNVA
+764 
-770 FGGTLNQNI
+770 
-779 GGHMG
+779 
-784 VWHSAHV
+784 
-791 VAGGW
+791 
-796 LSGVYS
+796 
-802 GSVSVLSYHHQSIR
+802 
-816 DLAPGFQV
+816 D
-824 DMRAG
+824 
-829 DGTVEAISNSAKRVY
+829 AKR
-844 GVQFHPEQMNNDA
+844 
-857 GNRCMKQFVAI
+857 
-868 CTN
+868 

>member
-11 LGIVLTLSV
+11 LGIVLSLSV

-33 TVTQDSAE
+33 TVTQDSVE
-41 NEQEQEAPKE
+41 NEQAQEASKE
-51 NSTDAAQIPQIQDEE
+51 NETDAAQIPQIQDEE
-66 KSADAAGAE
+66 KTADADGKE
-75 KEVTPTWEKHKT
+75 KEVTPTWEKYET
-87 DGGEAWRLKLGEST
+87 ENGDVWRLKLGEST
-101 DPDNDG
+101 PPDNDG
-107 YAHDTVYTNDGK
+107 YARDTVYTNNGN
-119 TYCFNEEGDMTT
+119 TYYINKDGDMST
-131 GYVKVDASA
+131 GYVKVD
-140 TDSSATDPSAVK
+140 DSATDPSADK
-152 LDPGLYYFS
+152 LEPGLYYFS
-161 KEGNDPSTDTLGSML
+161 KEGNDPSADTLGSML

-209 QPEEDWY
+209 QPEKDWY

-246 AIQKAGWY
+246 TIQKAGWY

-358 VATGWRAINGKWYY
+358 VATGWRVINGKWYY

-448 QVNGAW
+448 QVKGVW

-481 AMVEGWAYIGGSWYY
+481 AMATGWINLGGTWYY
-496 MVPGN
+496 LNPGN
-501 GAMVGA
+501 GDMVGA
-507 GWHLIDNSWYYMNG
+507 GWHLINNKWYYFGG
-521 SGAMCSNRWIG
+521 SGAMYSNRWIG
-532 NYYVGGSGAMLTNT
+532 NYYVGGNGEMLTNT
-546 WVGSYWVGADGNWI
+546 WVGSYWVGADGKWI
-560 PNYDPDQNAKW
+560 PNYDPDVNANW
-571 VQDGNTWYY
+571 VKSGNTWYY
-580 QRTDGSRITNSWKK
+580 QRPDGSKLTNSWKR
-594 INGTWYYFAGSGA
+594 IN
-607 MLTGWN
+607 
-613 VVGGSWYFF
+613 
-622 NGSGAMQTGWGQ
+622 
-634 VDGSWYY
+634 GSWYY
-641 FGGDG
+641 FGADG
-646 AMKTGWINDG
+646 AMTTGWKYVDGYKFYFGTDG
-656 KRNYYLKPNGVWK
+656 KMVQDVDK
-669 NILIGVIGNN
+669 LIGKQSSYRITVNRVKCQVTVYAANETGNYCIPVKTFTCSVGK
-679 EAGAATTAAKVRE
+679 AGTPTHAGTYATLKKQNPVELMGPSWGKYGTQINNYGDWFHSVACSNPDPTYALAAGNYNMLGQPASHGCVRLCVRDAKWIYDNCGLYTR
-692 MGVDAVIVTG
+692 VDISDTEYTPFDKAPTIKIPASQNW
-702 GYDPSQYD
+702 DP
-710 GIIIPGGGDLDPSR
+710 
-724 YGQANTGSSNIDNVL
+724 T
-739 DDRQIDA
+739 DA
-746 VKRSAEAGKP
+746 
-756 VLGICKGI
+756 
-764 QLVNVA
+764 
-770 FGGTLNQNI
+770 
-779 GGHMG
+779 
-784 VWHSAHV
+784 
-791 VAGGW
+791 
-796 LSGVYS
+796 
-802 GSVSVLSYHHQSIR
+802 
-816 DLAPGFQV
+816 D
-824 DMRAG
+824 
-829 DGTVEAISNSAKRVY
+829 AKR
-844 GVQFHPEQMNNDA
+844 
-857 GNRCMKQFVAI
+857 
-868 CTN
+868 

>member
-6 GILFA
+6 SILFA

-20 AVPAVAAENVTGT
+20 AVPTIAAENVTGT

-66 KSADAAGAE
+66 KTADADGKE
-75 KEVTPTWEKHKT
+75 KEVTPTWEKYET
-87 DGGEAWRLKLGEST
+87 ENGDAWRLKLGEST
-101 DPDNDG
+101 PPDNDG
-107 YAHDTVYTNDGK
+107 YARDTVYTNNGN
-119 TYCFNEEGDMTT
+119 TYYINKDGDMST
-131 GYVKVDASA
+131 GYVKVD
-140 TDSSATDPSAVK
+140 DSATDPSADK
-152 LDPGLYYFS
+152 LEPGLYYFS
-161 KEGNDPSTDTLGSML
+161 KEGNDPSADTLGSML

-209 QPEEDWY
+209 QPEKDWY

-276 QQINGNWYFLKA
+276 QQINGSWYFLKT

-332 QAGTARQLGNNWQQM
+332 QAGTARQLENNWQQM

-358 VATGWRAINGKWYY
+358 VATGWRVINGKWYY

-405 GWYLMNGTWYWVNGN
+405 GWYLLNGTWYWVNGN

-481 AMVEGWAYIGGSWYY
+481 AMATGWINLGGTWYY
-496 MVPGN
+496 LNPGN
-501 GAMVGA
+501 GDMVGA
-507 GWHLIDNSWYYMNG
+507 GWHLINNKWYYFGG
-521 SGAMCSNRWIG
+521 SGDMYSNRWIG
-532 NYYVGGSGAMLTNT
+532 NYYVGGNGEMLTNT
-546 WVGSYWVGADGNWI
+546 WVGSYWVGADGKWI
-560 PNYDPDQNAKW
+560 PNYDPDANANW
-571 VQDGNTWYY
+571 VKSGNTWYY
-580 QRTDGSRITNSWKK
+580 QRPDGSKLTNSWKR
-594 INGTWYYFAGSGA
+594 IN
-607 MLTGWN
+607 
-613 VVGGSWYFF
+613 
-622 NGSGAMQTGWGQ
+622 
-634 VDGSWYY
+634 GSWYY
-641 FGGDG
+641 FGTDG
-646 AMKTGWINDG
+646 AMTTGWKYVDGYKFYFGTDG
-656 KRNYYLKPNGVWK
+656 KMVQDVDK
-669 NILIGVIGNN
+669 LIGKQSSYRITVNRVKCQVTVYAANETGNYCIPVKTFTCSVGK
-679 EAGAATTAAKVRE
+679 AGTPTHAGTYATLKKQNPVE
-692 MGVDAVIVTG
+692 LMGPSWGKYGTQINNYGDWFHSVACSNP
-702 GYDPSQYD
+702 DPTYA
-710 GIIIPGGGDLDPSR
+710 L
-724 YGQANTGSSNIDNVL
+724 
-739 DDRQIDA
+739 
-746 VKRSAEAGKP
+746 
-756 VLGICKGI
+756 
-764 QLVNVA
+764 
-770 FGGTLNQNI
+770 
-779 GGHMG
+779 
-784 VWHSAHV
+784 
-791 VAGGW
+791 VAGNYNMLGQPASHGCVR
-796 LSGVYS
+796 LCV
-802 GSVSVLSYHHQSIR
+802 R
-816 DLAPGFQV
+816 DAKWIYDNCGLYTRVDISDTEYTPFDKAPTIKIP
-824 DMRAG
+824 AG
-829 DGTVEAISNSAKRVY
+829 QNWDPTDADAKR
-844 GVQFHPEQMNNDA
+844 
-857 GNRCMKQFVAI
+857 
-868 CTN
+868 

>member
-6 GILFA
+6 SILFA

-20 AVPAVAAENVTGT
+20 AVPTIAAENVTGT

-41 NEQEQEAPKE
+41 NEQEQEASKE
-51 NSTDAAQIPQIQDEE
+51 NETDAAQIPQIQDEE

-75 KEVTPTWEKHKT
+75 KEVAPTWEKHKT
-87 DGGEAWRLKLGEST
+87 DGGEAWRLKLGENT

-119 TYCFNEEGDMTT
+119 TYYINEDGDMTT
-131 GYVKVDASA
+131 GYVKVD
-140 TDSSATDPSAVK
+140 DSATDPSADK
-152 LDPGLYYFS
+152 LEPGLYYFS
-161 KEGNDPSTDTLGSML
+161 KEGNDPSADTLGSML

-222 TIDTSKAGWVQIE
+222 TIDTSKTGWVQIE
-235 NVWMKAGKGVA
+235 NVWMKADKGVA
-246 AIQKAGWY
+246 AIQNAGWY

-267 SRDTSKVNW
+267 TRDTSKVNW
-276 QQINGNWYFLKA
+276 QQINGSWYFLKT

-358 VATGWRAINGKWYY
+358 VATGWRVINGKWYY

-405 GWYLMNGTWYWVNGN
+405 GWYLLNGTWYWVNGN

-448 QVNGAW
+448 QVKGAW

-481 AMVEGWAYIGGSWYY
+481 AMATGWINLGGTWYY
-496 MVPGN
+496 LNPGN
-501 GAMVGA
+501 GDMVGS
-507 GWHLIDNSWYYMNG
+507 GWHLINNKWYYFGG
-521 SGAMCSNRWIG
+521 SGAMYSNRWIG
-532 NYYVGGSGAMLTNT
+532 NYYVGGNGEMMTNT
-546 WVGSYWVGADGNWI
+546 WVGSYWVGADGKWI
-560 PNYDPDQNAKW
+560 PNYNPDANANW
-571 VQDGNTWYY
+571 VKSGNTWYY
-580 QRTDGSRITNSWKK
+580 QRPDGSKLTNSWKR
-594 INGTWYYFAGSGA
+594 IN
-607 MLTGWN
+607 
-613 VVGGSWYFF
+613 
-622 NGSGAMQTGWGQ
+622 
-634 VDGSWYY
+634 GSWYY
-641 FGGDG
+641 FGADG
-646 AMKTGWINDG
+646 AMTTGWKYVDGYKFYFGTDG
-656 KRNYYLKPNGVWK
+656 KMVQDVDK
-669 NILIGVIGNN
+669 LIGKQSSYRITVNRVKCQVTVYAANETGNYCIPVKTFTCSVGK
-679 EAGAATTAAKVRE
+679 AGTPTHAGTYATLKKQNPVELMGPSWGKYGTQINNYGDWFHSVACSNPDPTYALAAGNYNMLGQPASHGCVRLCVRDAKWIYDNCGLYTR
-692 MGVDAVIVTG
+692 VDISDTEYTPFDKAPTIKIPAG
-702 GYDPSQYD
+702 QNWDP
-710 GIIIPGGGDLDPSR
+710 
-724 YGQANTGSSNIDNVL
+724 T
-739 DDRQIDA
+739 DA
-746 VKRSAEAGKP
+746 
-756 VLGICKGI
+756 
-764 QLVNVA
+764 
-770 FGGTLNQNI
+770 
-779 GGHMG
+779 
-784 VWHSAHV
+784 
-791 VAGGW
+791 
-796 LSGVYS
+796 
-802 GSVSVLSYHHQSIR
+802 
-816 DLAPGFQV
+816 D
-824 DMRAG
+824 
-829 DGTVEAISNSAKRVY
+829 AKR
-844 GVQFHPEQMNNDA
+844 
-857 GNRCMKQFVAI
+857 
-868 CTN
+868 

>member
-6 GILFA
+6 SILFA

-20 AVPAVAAENVTGT
+20 AVPTIAAENVTGT

-41 NEQEQEAPKE
+41 NEQEQEASKE
-51 NSTDAAQIPQIQDEE
+51 NETDAAQIPQIQDEE

-87 DGGEAWRLKLGEST
+87 DGGEAWRLKLGENT

-119 TYCFNEEGDMTT
+119 TYYINEDGDMTT
-131 GYVKVDASA
+131 GYVKVD
-140 TDSSATDPSAVK
+140 DSATDPSADK
-152 LDPGLYYFS
+152 LEPGLYYFS
-161 KEGNDPSTDTLGSML
+161 KEGNDPSADTLGSML

-235 NVWMKAGKGVA
+235 NVWMKADKGVA

-358 VATGWRAINGKWYY
+358 VATGWRVINGKWYY

-396 GSGAMLSTT
+396 GSGAMLTTT

-481 AMVEGWAYIGGSWYY
+481 AMATGWINLGGTWYY
-496 MVPGN
+496 LNPGN
-501 GAMVGA
+501 GDMVGA
-507 GWHLIDNSWYYMNG
+507 GWHLINNKWYYFGG
-521 SGAMCSNRWIG
+521 SGAMYSNRWIG
-532 NYYVGGSGAMLTNT
+532 NYYVGGNGEMMTNT
-546 WVGSYWVGADGNWI
+546 WVGSYWVGTDGKWI
-560 PNYDPDQNAKW
+560 PNYNPDANANW
-571 VQDGNTWYY
+571 VKSGNTWYY
-580 QRTDGSRITNSWKK
+580 QRPDGSKLTNSWKR
-594 INGTWYYFAGSGA
+594 IN
-607 MLTGWN
+607 
-613 VVGGSWYFF
+613 
-622 NGSGAMQTGWGQ
+622 
-634 VDGSWYY
+634 GSWYY
-641 FGGDG
+641 FGADG
-646 AMKTGWINDG
+646 AMTTGWKYVDGYKFYFGTDG
-656 KRNYYLKPNGVWK
+656 KMVQDVDK
-669 NILIGVIGNN
+669 LIGKQSSYRITVNRVKCQVTVYAANETGNYCIPVKTFTCSVGK
-679 EAGAATTAAKVRE
+679 AGTPTHAGTYATLKKQNPVELMGPSWGKYGTQINNYGDWFHSVACSNPDPTYALAAGNYNMLGQPASHGCVRLCVRDAKWIYDNCGLYTR
-692 MGVDAVIVTG
+692 VDISDTEYTPFDKAPTIKIPAG
-702 GYDPSQYD
+702 QNWDP
-710 GIIIPGGGDLDPSR
+710 
-724 YGQANTGSSNIDNVL
+724 T
-739 DDRQIDA
+739 DA
-746 VKRSAEAGKP
+746 
-756 VLGICKGI
+756 
-764 QLVNVA
+764 
-770 FGGTLNQNI
+770 
-779 GGHMG
+779 
-784 VWHSAHV
+784 
-791 VAGGW
+791 
-796 LSGVYS
+796 
-802 GSVSVLSYHHQSIR
+802 
-816 DLAPGFQV
+816 D
-824 DMRAG
+824 
-829 DGTVEAISNSAKRVY
+829 AKR
-844 GVQFHPEQMNNDA
+844 
-857 GNRCMKQFVAI
+857 
-868 CTN
+868 

>member
-6 GILFA
+6 GILLA

-66 KSADAAGAE
+66 KTADADGKE
-75 KEVTPTWEKHKT
+75 KEVTPTWEKYET
-87 DGGEAWRLKLGEST
+87 ENGDVWRLKLGEST
-101 DPDNDG
+101 PPDNDG
-107 YAHDTVYTNDGK
+107 YARDTVYTNNGN
-119 TYCFNEEGDMTT
+119 TYYINKDGDMST
-131 GYVKVDASA
+131 GYVKVD
-140 TDSSATDPSAVK
+140 DSATDPSADK
-152 LDPGLYYFS
+152 LEPGLYYFS
-161 KEGNDPSTDTLGSML
+161 KEGNDPSADTLGSML

-209 QPEEDWY
+209 QPEKDWY

-246 AIQKAGWY
+246 TIQKAGWY

-358 VATGWRAINGKWYY
+358 VATGWRVINGKWYY

-448 QVNGAW
+448 QVKGVW

-481 AMVEGWAYIGGSWYY
+481 AMATGWINLGGTWYY
-496 MVPGN
+496 LNPGN
-501 GAMVGA
+501 GDMVGA
-507 GWHLIDNSWYYMNG
+507 GWHLINNKWYYFGG
-521 SGAMCSNRWIG
+521 SGAMYSNRWIG
-532 NYYVGGSGAMLTNT
+532 NYYVGGNGEMLTNT
-546 WVGSYWVGADGNWI
+546 WVGSYWVGADGKWI
-560 PNYDPDQNAKW
+560 PNYDPDVNANW
-571 VQDGNTWYY
+571 VKSGNTWYY
-580 QRTDGSRITNSWKK
+580 QRPDGSKLTNSWKR
-594 INGTWYYFAGSGA
+594 IN
-607 MLTGWN
+607 
-613 VVGGSWYFF
+613 
-622 NGSGAMQTGWGQ
+622 
-634 VDGSWYY
+634 GSWYY
-641 FGGDG
+641 FGADG
-646 AMKTGWINDG
+646 AMTTGWKYVDGYKFYFGTDG
-656 KRNYYLKPNGVWK
+656 KMVQDVDK
-669 NILIGVIGNN
+669 LIGKQSSYRITVNRVKCQVTVYAANETGNYCIPVKTFTCSVGK
-679 EAGAATTAAKVRE
+679 AGTPTHAGTYATLKKQNPVELMGPSWGKYGTQINNYGDWFHSVACSNPDPTYALAAGNYNMLGQPASHGCVRLCVRDAKWIYDNCGLYTR
-692 MGVDAVIVTG
+692 VDISDTEYTPFDKAPTIKIPASQNW
-702 GYDPSQYD
+702 DP
-710 GIIIPGGGDLDPSR
+710 
-724 YGQANTGSSNIDNVL
+724 T
-739 DDRQIDA
+739 DA
-746 VKRSAEAGKP
+746 
-756 VLGICKGI
+756 
-764 QLVNVA
+764 
-770 FGGTLNQNI
+770 
-779 GGHMG
+779 
-784 VWHSAHV
+784 
-791 VAGGW
+791 
-796 LSGVYS
+796 
-802 GSVSVLSYHHQSIR
+802 
-816 DLAPGFQV
+816 D
-824 DMRAG
+824 
-829 DGTVEAISNSAKRVY
+829 AKR
-844 GVQFHPEQMNNDA
+844 
-857 GNRCMKQFVAI
+857 
-868 CTN
+868 

>member
-6 GILFA
+6 SILFA

-51 NSTDAAQIPQIQDEE
+51 NNTDAAQIPQIQDEE

-87 DGGEAWRLKLGEST
+87 DGGEAWRLKLGENT

-119 TYCFNEEGDMTT
+119 TYYINEDGDMTT
-131 GYVKVDASA
+131 GYVKVD
-140 TDSSATDPSAVK
+140 DSATDPSADK
-152 LDPGLYYFS
+152 LEPGLYYFS
-161 KEGNDPSTDTLGSML
+161 KEGNDPSVDTLGSML

-222 TIDTSKAGWVQIE
+222 TIDTSKTGWVQIE
-235 NVWMKAGKGVA
+235 NVWMKADKGVA
-246 AIQKAGWY
+246 AIQNAGWY

-267 SRDTSKVNW
+267 TRDTSKVNW
-276 QQINGNWYFLKA
+276 QQINGSWYFLKT

-358 VATGWRAINGKWYY
+358 VATGWRVINGKWYY

-396 GSGAMLSTT
+396 GSGAMLTTT

-448 QVNGAW
+448 QVKGAW

-481 AMVEGWAYIGGSWYY
+481 AMATGWINLGGTWYY
-496 MVPGN
+496 LNPGN
-501 GAMVGA
+501 GDMVGS
-507 GWHLIDNSWYYMNG
+507 GWHLINNKWYYFGG
-521 SGAMCSNRWIG
+521 SGAMYSNRWIG
-532 NYYVGGSGAMLTNT
+532 NYYVGGNGEMMTNT
-546 WVGSYWVGADGNWI
+546 WVGSYWVGADGKWI
-560 PNYDPDQNAKW
+560 PNYDPDANANW
-571 VQDGNTWYY
+571 VKSGNTWYY
-580 QRTDGSRITNSWKK
+580 QRPDGNRLTNSWKR
-594 INGTWYYFAGSGA
+594 IN
-607 MLTGWN
+607 
-613 VVGGSWYFF
+613 
-622 NGSGAMQTGWGQ
+622 
-634 VDGSWYY
+634 GSWYY
-641 FGGDG
+641 FGADG
-646 AMKTGWINDG
+646 AMTTGWKYVDGYKFYFGTDG
-656 KRNYYLKPNGVWK
+656 KMVQDVDK
-669 NILIGVIGNN
+669 LIGKQSSYRITVNRVKCQVTVYAANETGNYCIPVKTFTCSVGK
-679 EAGAATTAAKVRE
+679 AGTPTHAGTYATLRKQNPVELMGPSWGKYGTQINNYGDWFHSVACSNPDPTYALAAGNYNMLGQPASHGCVRLCVRDAKWIYDNCGLYTR
-692 MGVDAVIVTG
+692 VDISDTEYTPFDKAPTIKIPAG
-702 GYDPSQYD
+702 QNWDP
-710 GIIIPGGGDLDPSR
+710 
-724 YGQANTGSSNIDNVL
+724 T
-739 DDRQIDA
+739 DA
-746 VKRSAEAGKP
+746 
-756 VLGICKGI
+756 
-764 QLVNVA
+764 
-770 FGGTLNQNI
+770 
-779 GGHMG
+779 
-784 VWHSAHV
+784 
-791 VAGGW
+791 
-796 LSGVYS
+796 
-802 GSVSVLSYHHQSIR
+802 
-816 DLAPGFQV
+816 D
-824 DMRAG
+824 
-829 DGTVEAISNSAKRVY
+829 AKR
-844 GVQFHPEQMNNDA
+844 
-857 GNRCMKQFVAI
+857 
-868 CTN
+868 

>member
-6 GILFA
+6 SILFA

-75 KEVTPTWEKHKT
+75 KEVAPTWEKYKT
-87 DGGEAWRLKLGEST
+87 DGGEAWRLKLGE
-101 DPDNDG
+101 NG
-107 YAHDTVYTNDGK
+107 YAHDTFYTNDGK
-119 TYCFNEEGDMTT
+119 TYYINKDGDMTT
-131 GYVKVDASA
+131 GYVKVD
-140 TDSSATDPSAVK
+140 DSVTDPSAEK
-152 LDPGLYYFS
+152 PGPGLYYFS

-185 ENGAWHYL
+185 ENGAWYYL

-209 QPEEDWY
+209 KPEEDWY

-235 NVWMKAGKGVA
+235 NVWMKADKGVA
-246 AIQKAGWY
+246 AIQNAGWY

-267 SRDTSKVNW
+267 TRDTSKVDW
-276 QQINGNWYFLKA
+276 QQINGSWYFLKA

-358 VATGWRAINGKWYY
+358 VATGWRVINGKWYY

-396 GSGAMLSTT
+396 GSGAMLTTT

-481 AMVEGWAYIGGSWYY
+481 AMATGWINLGGTWYY
-496 MVPGN
+496 LNPGN
-501 GAMVGA
+501 GDMVGA
-507 GWHLIDNSWYYMNG
+507 GWHLINNKWYYFGG
-521 SGAMCSNRWIG
+521 SGDMYSNRWIG
-532 NYYVGGSGAMLTNT
+532 NYYVGGNGEMLTNT
-546 WVGSYWVGADGNWI
+546 WVGSYWVGADGKWI
-560 PNYDPDQNAKW
+560 PNYDPDANANW
-571 VQDGNTWYY
+571 VKSGNTWYY
-580 QRTDGSRITNSWKK
+580 QRPDGSKLTNSWKR
-594 INGTWYYFAGSGA
+594 IN
-607 MLTGWN
+607 
-613 VVGGSWYFF
+613 
-622 NGSGAMQTGWGQ
+622 
-634 VDGSWYY
+634 GSWYY
-641 FGGDG
+641 FGADG
-646 AMKTGWINDG
+646 AMTTGWKYVDGYKFYFGTDG
-656 KRNYYLKPNGVWK
+656 KMVQDVDK
-669 NILIGVIGNN
+669 LIGKQSSYRITVNRVKCQVTVYAANETGNYCIPVKTFTCSVGK
-679 EAGAATTAAKVRE
+679 AGTPTHAGTYATLKKQNPVELMGPSWGKYGTQINNYGDWFHSVACSNPDPTYALAAGNYNMLGQPASHGCVRLCVRDAKWIYDNCGLYTR
-692 MGVDAVIVTG
+692 VDISDTEYTPFDKAPTIKIPAG
-702 GYDPSQYD
+702 QNWDP
-710 GIIIPGGGDLDPSR
+710 
-724 YGQANTGSSNIDNVL
+724 T
-739 DDRQIDA
+739 DA
-746 VKRSAEAGKP
+746 
-756 VLGICKGI
+756 
-764 QLVNVA
+764 
-770 FGGTLNQNI
+770 
-779 GGHMG
+779 
-784 VWHSAHV
+784 
-791 VAGGW
+791 
-796 LSGVYS
+796 
-802 GSVSVLSYHHQSIR
+802 
-816 DLAPGFQV
+816 D
-824 DMRAG
+824 
-829 DGTVEAISNSAKRVY
+829 AKR
-844 GVQFHPEQMNNDA
+844 
-857 GNRCMKQFVAI
+857 
-868 CTN
+868 

>member
-6 GILFA
+6 SILFA

-51 NSTDAAQIPQIQDEE
+51 NNTDAAQIPQIQDEE

-75 KEVTPTWEKHKT
+75 KEVTPTWEKYKT
-87 DGGEAWRLKLGEST
+87 DGGEAWRLKLG
-101 DPDNDG
+101 DG
-107 YAHDTVYTNDGK
+107 YPYDTVYIIDGKTYYVYTIDGK
-119 TYCFNEEGDMTT
+119 TYCINEGGDMTT
-131 GYVKVDASA
+131 GYVKVDDSA
-140 TDSSATDPSAVK
+140 TGPE
-152 LDPGLYYFS
+152 LYYFS

-185 ENGAWHYL
+185 ENGAWYYL

-203 EKAGWQ
+203 EKTGWQ

-222 TIDTSKAGWVQIE
+222 TIDTSKTGWVQIE
-235 NVWMKAGKGVA
+235 NVLMKADKGVA
-246 AIQKAGWY
+246 VIQNAGWY

-267 SRDTSKVNW
+267 TRDTSKVNW
-276 QQINGNWYFLKA
+276 QQINGSWYFLKT

-358 VATGWRAINGKWYY
+358 VATGWRVINGKWYY

-396 GSGAMLSTT
+396 GSGAMLTTT

-481 AMVEGWAYIGGSWYY
+481 AMATGWINLGGTWYY
-496 MVPGN
+496 LNPGN
-501 GAMVGA
+501 GDMVGA
-507 GWHLIDNSWYYMNG
+507 GWHLINNKWYYFGG
-521 SGAMCSNRWIG
+521 SGDMYSNRWIG
-532 NYYVGGSGAMLTNT
+532 NYYVGGNGEMMTNT
-546 WVGSYWVGADGNWI
+546 WVGSYWVGADGKWI
-560 PNYDPDQNAKW
+560 PNYNPDANANW
-571 VQDGNTWYY
+571 VKSGNTWYY
-580 QRTDGSRITNSWKK
+580 QRPDGSKLTNSWKR
-594 INGTWYYFAGSGA
+594 IN
-607 MLTGWN
+607 
-613 VVGGSWYFF
+613 
-622 NGSGAMQTGWGQ
+622 
-634 VDGSWYY
+634 GSWYY
-641 FGGDG
+641 FGADG
-646 AMKTGWINDG
+646 AMTTGWKYVDGYKFYFGTDG
-656 KRNYYLKPNGVWK
+656 KMVQDVDK
-669 NILIGVIGNN
+669 LIGKQSSYRITVNRVKCQVTVYAANETGNYCIPVKTFTCSVGK
-679 EAGAATTAAKVRE
+679 AGTPTHAGTYATLKKQNPVELMGPSWGKYGTQINNYGDWFHSVACSNPDPTYALAAGNYNMLGQPASHGCVRLCVRDAKWIYDNCGLYTR
-692 MGVDAVIVTG
+692 VDISDTEYTPFDKAPTIKIPAG
-702 GYDPSQYD
+702 QNWDP
-710 GIIIPGGGDLDPSR
+710 
-724 YGQANTGSSNIDNVL
+724 T
-739 DDRQIDA
+739 DA
-746 VKRSAEAGKP
+746 
-756 VLGICKGI
+756 
-764 QLVNVA
+764 
-770 FGGTLNQNI
+770 
-779 GGHMG
+779 
-784 VWHSAHV
+784 
-791 VAGGW
+791 
-796 LSGVYS
+796 
-802 GSVSVLSYHHQSIR
+802 
-816 DLAPGFQV
+816 D
-824 DMRAG
+824 
-829 DGTVEAISNSAKRVY
+829 AKR
-844 GVQFHPEQMNNDA
+844 
-857 GNRCMKQFVAI
+857 
-868 CTN
+868 

>member
-1 MKKRR
+1 MYVRKNTGGAQMKKRR

-11 LGIVLTLSV
+11 LGIVLSLSV

-33 TVTQDSAE
+33 TVTQDSVE
-41 NEQEQEAPKE
+41 NEQEQEASKE
-51 NSTDAAQIPQIQDEE
+51 NETDAAQIPQIQDEE

-75 KEVTPTWEKHKT
+75 KEVAPTWEKHET
-87 DGGEAWRLKLGEST
+87 ENGDAWRLKLGEST
-101 DPDNDG
+101 PPDNDG
-107 YAHDTVYTNDGK
+107 YARDTVYTNNGN
-119 TYCFNEEGDMTT
+119 TYYINKDGDMSI
-131 GYVKVDASA
+131 GYVKVD
-140 TDSSATDPSAVK
+140 DSATDPSADK
-152 LDPGLYYFS
+152 LEPGLYYFS
-161 KEGNDPSTDTLGSML
+161 KEGNDPSVDTLGSML

-209 QPEEDWY
+209 QPEKDWY

-358 VATGWRAINGKWYY
+358 VATGWRVINGKWYY

-405 GWYLMNGTWYWVNGN
+405 GWYLLNGTWYWVNGN

-448 QVNGAW
+448 QVKGVW
-454 YYSNGSGAMQTGW
+454 YYSNGSGAMVTGW

-481 AMVEGWAYIGGSWYY
+481 AMATGWINLGGTWYY
-496 MVPGN
+496 LNPGN
-501 GAMVGA
+501 GDMVGA
-507 GWHLIDNSWYYMNG
+507 GWHLINNKWYYFGG
-521 SGAMCSNRWIG
+521 SGAMYSNRWIG
-532 NYYVGGSGAMLTNT
+532 NYYVGGNGEMLTNT
-546 WVGSYWVGADGNWI
+546 WVGSYWVGADGKWI
-560 PNYDPDQNAKW
+560 PNYDPDVNANW
-571 VQDGNTWYY
+571 VKSGNTWYY
-580 QRTDGSRITNSWKK
+580 QRPDGSKLTNSWKR
-594 INGTWYYFAGSGA
+594 IN
-607 MLTGWN
+607 
-613 VVGGSWYFF
+613 
-622 NGSGAMQTGWGQ
+622 
-634 VDGSWYY
+634 GSWYY
-641 FGGDG
+641 FGADG
-646 AMKTGWINDG
+646 AMTTGWKYVDGYKFYFGTDG
-656 KRNYYLKPNGVWK
+656 KMVQDVDK
-669 NILIGVIGNN
+669 LIGKQSSYRITVNRVKCQVTVYAANETGNYCIPVKTFTCSVGK
-679 EAGAATTAAKVRE
+679 AGTPTHAGTYATLKKQNPVELMGPSWGKYGTQINNYGDWFHSVACSNPDPTYALAAGNYNMLGQPASHGCVRLCVRDAKWIYDNCGLYTR
-692 MGVDAVIVTG
+692 VDISDTEYTPFDKAPTIKIPASQNW
-702 GYDPSQYD
+702 DP
-710 GIIIPGGGDLDPSR
+710 
-724 YGQANTGSSNIDNVL
+724 T
-739 DDRQIDA
+739 DA
-746 VKRSAEAGKP
+746 
-756 VLGICKGI
+756 
-764 QLVNVA
+764 
-770 FGGTLNQNI
+770 
-779 GGHMG
+779 
-784 VWHSAHV
+784 
-791 VAGGW
+791 
-796 LSGVYS
+796 
-802 GSVSVLSYHHQSIR
+802 
-816 DLAPGFQV
+816 D
-824 DMRAG
+824 
-829 DGTVEAISNSAKRVY
+829 AKR
-844 GVQFHPEQMNNDA
+844 
-857 GNRCMKQFVAI
+857 
-868 CTN
+868 

>member
-11 LGIVLTLSV
+11 LGIVLSLSV

-33 TVTQDSAE
+33 TVTQDSVE
-41 NEQEQEAPKE
+41 NEQAQEASKE
-51 NSTDAAQIPQIQDEE
+51 NETDAAQIPQIQDEE
-66 KSADAAGAE
+66 KTADADGKE
-75 KEVTPTWEKHKT
+75 KEVTPTWEKYET
-87 DGGEAWRLKLGEST
+87 ENGDVWRLKLGEST
-101 DPDNDG
+101 PPDNDG
-107 YAHDTVYTNDGK
+107 YARDTVYTNNGN
-119 TYCFNEEGDMTT
+119 TYYINKDRDMST
-131 GYVKVDASA
+131 GYVKVD
-140 TDSSATDPSAVK
+140 DSATDPSADK
-152 LDPGLYYFS
+152 LEPGLYYFS
-161 KEGNDPSTDTLGSML
+161 KEGNDPSADTLGSML

-209 QPEEDWY
+209 QPEKDWY

-246 AIQKAGWY
+246 TIQKAGWY

-347 NGSWYWIENGR
+347 NGAWYWIENGR
-358 VATGWRAINGKWYY
+358 VATGWRVINGKWYY

-448 QVNGAW
+448 QVKGVW

-481 AMVEGWAYIGGSWYY
+481 AMATGWINLGGTWYY
-496 MVPGN
+496 LNPGN
-501 GAMVGA
+501 GDMVGA
-507 GWHLIDNSWYYMNG
+507 GWHLINNKWYYFGG
-521 SGAMCSNRWIG
+521 SGAMYSNRWIG
-532 NYYVGGSGAMLTNT
+532 NYYVGGNGEMLTNT
-546 WVGSYWVGADGNWI
+546 WVGSYWVGADGKWI
-560 PNYDPDQNAKW
+560 PNYDPDVNANW
-571 VQDGNTWYY
+571 VKSGNTWYY
-580 QRTDGSRITNSWKK
+580 QRPDGSKLTNSWKR
-594 INGTWYYFAGSGA
+594 IN
-607 MLTGWN
+607 
-613 VVGGSWYFF
+613 
-622 NGSGAMQTGWGQ
+622 
-634 VDGSWYY
+634 GSWYY
-641 FGGDG
+641 FGADG
-646 AMKTGWINDG
+646 AMTTGWKYVDGYKFYFGTDG
-656 KRNYYLKPNGVWK
+656 KMVQDVDK
-669 NILIGVIGNN
+669 LIGKQSSYRITVNRVKCQVTVYAANETGNYCIPVKTFTCSVGK
-679 EAGAATTAAKVRE
+679 AGTPTHAGTYATLKKQNPVELMGPSWGKYGTQINNYGDWFHSVACSNPDPTYALAAGNYNMLGQPASHGCVRLCVRDAKWIYDNCGLYTR
-692 MGVDAVIVTG
+692 VDISDTEYTPFDKAPTIKIPASQNW
-702 GYDPSQYD
+702 DP
-710 GIIIPGGGDLDPSR
+710 
-724 YGQANTGSSNIDNVL
+724 T
-739 DDRQIDA
+739 DA
-746 VKRSAEAGKP
+746 
-756 VLGICKGI
+756 
-764 QLVNVA
+764 
-770 FGGTLNQNI
+770 
-779 GGHMG
+779 
-784 VWHSAHV
+784 
-791 VAGGW
+791 
-796 LSGVYS
+796 
-802 GSVSVLSYHHQSIR
+802 
-816 DLAPGFQV
+816 D
-824 DMRAG
+824 
-829 DGTVEAISNSAKRVY
+829 AKR
-844 GVQFHPEQMNNDA
+844 
-857 GNRCMKQFVAI
+857 
-868 CTN
+868 

>member
-1 MKKRR
+1 LYVRKNTGGEQMKKRR

-11 LGIVLTLSV
+11 LGIVLSLSV

-33 TVTQDSAE
+33 TVTQDSVE
-41 NEQEQEAPKE
+41 NEQAQEASKE
-51 NSTDAAQIPQIQDEE
+51 NETDAAQIPQIQDEE
-66 KSADAAGAE
+66 KTADADGKE
-75 KEVTPTWEKHKT
+75 KEVTPTWEKYET
-87 DGGEAWRLKLGEST
+87 ENGDVWRLKLGEST
-101 DPDNDG
+101 PPDNDG
-107 YAHDTVYTNDGK
+107 YARDTVYTNNGN
-119 TYCFNEEGDMTT
+119 TYYINKDRDMST
-131 GYVKVDASA
+131 GYVKVD
-140 TDSSATDPSAVK
+140 DSATDPSADK
-152 LDPGLYYFS
+152 LEPGLYYFS
-161 KEGNDPSTDTLGSML
+161 KEGNDPSADTLGSML

-209 QPEEDWY
+209 QPEKDWY

-246 AIQKAGWY
+246 TIQKAGWY

-358 VATGWRAINGKWYY
+358 VATGWRVINGKWYY

-448 QVNGAW
+448 QVKGVW

-481 AMVEGWAYIGGSWYY
+481 AMATGWINLGGTWYY
-496 MVPGN
+496 LNPGN
-501 GAMVGA
+501 GDMVGA
-507 GWHLIDNSWYYMNG
+507 GWHLINNKWYYFGG
-521 SGAMCSNRWIG
+521 SGAMYSNRWIG
-532 NYYVGGSGAMLTNT
+532 NYYVGGNGEMLTNT
-546 WVGSYWVGADGNWI
+546 WVGSYWVGADGKWI
-560 PNYDPDQNAKW
+560 PNYDPDVNANW
-571 VQDGNTWYY
+571 VKSGNTWYY
-580 QRTDGSRITNSWKK
+580 QRPDGSKLTNSWKR
-594 INGTWYYFAGSGA
+594 IN
-607 MLTGWN
+607 
-613 VVGGSWYFF
+613 
-622 NGSGAMQTGWGQ
+622 
-634 VDGSWYY
+634 GSWYY
-641 FGGDG
+641 FGADG
-646 AMKTGWINDG
+646 AMTTGWKYVDGYKFYFGTDG
-656 KRNYYLKPNGVWK
+656 KMVQDVDK
-669 NILIGVIGNN
+669 LIGKQSSYRITVNRVKCQVTVYAANETGNYCIPVKTFTCSVGK
-679 EAGAATTAAKVRE
+679 AGTPTHAGTYATLKKQNPVELMGPSWGKYGTQINNYGDWFHSVACSNPDPTYALAAGNYNMLGQPASHGCVRLCVRDAKWIYDNCGLYTR
-692 MGVDAVIVTG
+692 VDISDTEYTPFDKAPTIKIPASQNW
-702 GYDPSQYD
+702 DP
-710 GIIIPGGGDLDPSR
+710 
-724 YGQANTGSSNIDNVL
+724 T
-739 DDRQIDA
+739 DA
-746 VKRSAEAGKP
+746 
-756 VLGICKGI
+756 
-764 QLVNVA
+764 
-770 FGGTLNQNI
+770 
-779 GGHMG
+779 
-784 VWHSAHV
+784 
-791 VAGGW
+791 
-796 LSGVYS
+796 
-802 GSVSVLSYHHQSIR
+802 
-816 DLAPGFQV
+816 D
-824 DMRAG
+824 
-829 DGTVEAISNSAKRVY
+829 AKR
-844 GVQFHPEQMNNDA
+844 
-857 GNRCMKQFVAI
+857 
-868 CTN
+868 

>member
-6 GILFA
+6 SILFA

-41 NEQEQEAPKE
+41 NEQGQEAPKE
-51 NSTDAAQIPQIQDEE
+51 NNTDAAQIPQIQDEE

-87 DGGEAWRLKLGEST
+87 DGGEAWRLKLGE
-101 DPDNDG
+101 NR
-107 YAHDTVYTNDGK
+107 YAHDTFYINDGK

-140 TDSSATDPSAVK
+140 TDSLATDPSAVK

-222 TIDTSKAGWVQIE
+222 TIDTSITGWVQIE

-246 AIQKAGWY
+246 TIQKAGWY

-267 SRDTSKVNW
+267 TRDTSKVNW

-293 TSKTGMQTGING
+293 ASKTGMQTGING

-358 VATGWRAINGKWYY
+358 VATGWRVINGKWYY

-396 GSGAMLSTT
+396 GSGVMLTTT
-405 GWYLMNGTWYWVNGN
+405 GWYLLNGTWYWVNGN

-448 QVNGAW
+448 QVKGAW

-481 AMVEGWAYIGGSWYY
+481 AMATGWINLGGTWYY
-496 MVPGN
+496 LNPGN
-501 GAMVGA
+501 GDMVGA
-507 GWHLIDNSWYYMNG
+507 GWHLINNKWYYFDG
-521 SGAMCSNRWIG
+521 SGAMYSNRWIG
-532 NYYVGGSGAMLTNT
+532 NYYVGGNGEMLTNT
-546 WVGSYWVGADGNWI
+546 WVGSYWVGADGKWI
-560 PNYDPDQNAKW
+560 PNYNPDANANW
-571 VQDGNTWYY
+571 VKSGNTWYY
-580 QRTDGSRITNSWKK
+580 QRPDGSKLTNSWKR
-594 INGTWYYFAGSGA
+594 IN
-607 MLTGWN
+607 
-613 VVGGSWYFF
+613 
-622 NGSGAMQTGWGQ
+622 
-634 VDGSWYY
+634 GSWYY
-641 FGGDG
+641 FGADG
-646 AMKTGWINDG
+646 AMTTGWKYVDGYKFYFGTDG
-656 KRNYYLKPNGVWK
+656 KMVQDVDK
-669 NILIGVIGNN
+669 LIGKQSSYRITVNRVKCQVTVYAANETGNYCIPVKTFTCSVGKA
-679 EAGAATTAAKVRE
+679 ETPTHAGTYATLKKQNPVELMGPSWGKYGTQINNYGDWFHSVACSNPDPTYALAAGNYNMLGQPASHGCVRLCVRDAKWIYDNCGLYTR
-692 MGVDAVIVTG
+692 VDISDTEYTPFDKAPTIKIPAG
-702 GYDPSQYD
+702 QNWDP
-710 GIIIPGGGDLDPSR
+710 
-724 YGQANTGSSNIDNVL
+724 T
-739 DDRQIDA
+739 DA
-746 VKRSAEAGKP
+746 
-756 VLGICKGI
+756 
-764 QLVNVA
+764 
-770 FGGTLNQNI
+770 
-779 GGHMG
+779 
-784 VWHSAHV
+784 
-791 VAGGW
+791 
-796 LSGVYS
+796 
-802 GSVSVLSYHHQSIR
+802 
-816 DLAPGFQV
+816 D
-824 DMRAG
+824 
-829 DGTVEAISNSAKRVY
+829 AKR
-844 GVQFHPEQMNNDA
+844 
-857 GNRCMKQFVAI
+857 
-868 CTN
+868 

>member
-33 TVTQDSAE
+33 TVTQDSVE
-41 NEQEQEAPKE
+41 NEQEQEASKE
-51 NSTDAAQIPQIQDEE
+51 NETDAAQIPQIQDEE

-75 KEVTPTWEKHKT
+75 KEVAPTWEKHET
-87 DGGEAWRLKLGEST
+87 ENGDAWRLKLGEST
-101 DPDNDG
+101 PPDNDG
-107 YAHDTVYTNDGK
+107 YARDTVYTNNGN
-119 TYCFNEEGDMTT
+119 TYYINKDGDMSI
-131 GYVKVDASA
+131 GYVKVD
-140 TDSSATDPSAVK
+140 DSATDPSADK
-152 LDPGLYYFS
+152 LEPGLYYFS
-161 KEGNDPSTDTLGSML
+161 KEGNDPSVDTLGSML

-209 QPEEDWY
+209 QPEKDWY

-358 VATGWRAINGKWYY
+358 VATGWRVINGKWYY

-405 GWYLMNGTWYWVNGN
+405 GWYLLNGTWYWVNGN

-448 QVNGAW
+448 QVKGAW

-481 AMVEGWAYIGGSWYY
+481 AMATGWINLGGTWYY
-496 MVPGN
+496 LNPGN
-501 GAMVGA
+501 GDMVGA
-507 GWHLIDNSWYYMNG
+507 GWHLINNKWYYFGG
-521 SGAMCSNRWIG
+521 SGAMYSNRWIG
-532 NYYVGGSGAMLTNT
+532 NYYVGGNGEMLTNT
-546 WVGSYWVGADGNWI
+546 WVGSYWVGADGKWI
-560 PNYDPDQNAKW
+560 PNYDPDVNANW
-571 VQDGNTWYY
+571 VKSGNTWYY
-580 QRTDGSRITNSWKK
+580 QRPDGSKLTNSWKR
-594 INGTWYYFAGSGA
+594 IN
-607 MLTGWN
+607 
-613 VVGGSWYFF
+613 
-622 NGSGAMQTGWGQ
+622 
-634 VDGSWYY
+634 GSWYY
-641 FGGDG
+641 FGADG
-646 AMKTGWINDG
+646 AMTTGWKYVDGYKFYFGTDG
-656 KRNYYLKPNGVWK
+656 KMVQDVDK
-669 NILIGVIGNN
+669 LIGKQSSYRITVNRVKCQVTVYAANETGNYCIPVKTFTCSVGK
-679 EAGAATTAAKVRE
+679 AGTPTHAGTYATLKKQNPVELMGPSWGKYGTQINNYGDWFHSVACSNPDPTYALAAGNYNMLGQPASHGCVRLCVRDAKWIYDNCGLYTR
-692 MGVDAVIVTG
+692 VDISDTEYTPFDKAPTIKIPASQNW
-702 GYDPSQYD
+702 DP
-710 GIIIPGGGDLDPSR
+710 
-724 YGQANTGSSNIDNVL
+724 T
-739 DDRQIDA
+739 DA
-746 VKRSAEAGKP
+746 
-756 VLGICKGI
+756 
-764 QLVNVA
+764 
-770 FGGTLNQNI
+770 
-779 GGHMG
+779 
-784 VWHSAHV
+784 
-791 VAGGW
+791 
-796 LSGVYS
+796 
-802 GSVSVLSYHHQSIR
+802 
-816 DLAPGFQV
+816 D
-824 DMRAG
+824 
-829 DGTVEAISNSAKRVY
+829 AKR
-844 GVQFHPEQMNNDA
+844 
-857 GNRCMKQFVAI
+857 
-868 CTN
+868 